1 MDITSYML
9 GNLYTAERA
18 EQLRKIT
25 AGKNC
30 SISNVVTTNNAT
42 TITFTWKDDDG
53 KQHDTQI
60 KVSNGKNGETPT
72 ISVDKTSDGHK
83 VTFKTSTQT
92 KSFDVLDGTKG
103 IDGKS
108 GTNGKNGE
116 TPIVTIDE
124 IDGGHKITFK
134 TSVQTKSFDVPNG
147 VNGKDGVKGVKG
159 DKGDNGVGV
168 KNLTIDEN
176 NHLIATLSDNST
188 LDCGQILTTSNV
200 EDLKNVTL
208 TNLANSHILVYDANK
223 KIWKNSGALGTKVD
237 KVTGK
242 GLSTNDYTTPEKT
255 KLSGIAEG
263 AQANVIESISLNGVT
278 VTPTDKNVALNNIA
292 LTKDLSNFY
301 KKSDV
306 YTKAEVNNAIKN
318 VKTMAFESVTELPTT
333 DIKTNVIY
341 LVPKANATDG
351 DSKDE
356 YINLDGAWEKIG
368 STDVDLSN
376 YVTSTA
382 IDAKLKNYTTTTD
395 LNTLLSKKATK
406 TNTLSGYG
414 ITNAYTKTEVD
425 SKVTT
430 LNQSISNKVSKVTGK
445 DLSTNDYTTDEKTKL
460 SNVEEGAQANKIES
474 VSINGVAIKAD
485 DKKNIDIK
493 TITET
498 DLNKYA
504 LQEDTYS
511 KTDADAK
518 FDALQIA
525 VDKKVSVVDGKTL
538 STNDYTT
545 TEKNKLAKI
554 ESGANVNKINGIT
567 LNGVVVTPD
576 ANKKVNL
583 VTMTNDVNNLQN
595 YYTKASTYTQ
605 TQVNTKLSALQSKID
620 TKVDAVEGKV
630 LSTNDYT
637 TEEKNKLKGV
647 ASGAQV
653 NKINSISL
661 NGVALTIDSKK
672 NVDIP
677 VITKDVEDLTNYYK
691 KDEIYSKTDIDTKF
705 ADNTTALDGKVD
717 KVTGKGLSTNDYTT
731 TEKNKLKG
739 IANGAQVN
747 KIESISVNGTV
758 IAPDTTKKVNITT
771 LTSGTRSLS
780 NYYLKE
786 NTYSKTEIDNIVNA
800 LKTSRF
806 KIVSALPTEN
816 IETNVVYLVPK
827 ANATTTNA
835 KEEYVNLD
843 GTTKGWELIGST
855 DIDLSD
861 YITTQILAEALKK
874 YTTTTDLN
882 TLLSKKATKTNTL
895 SGYGI
900 TNAYTKIETDS
911 LIGKVNL
918 SIDTK
923 VDKVEGKA
931 LSTNDYT
938 TAEKNKLSGIK
949 NGAQVNTIETIALNG
964 AVIKPDSNKRVN
976 LTTMTKTVKDLQNY
990 YNKDQCYSKDE
1001 IDNLINL
1008 VKSGHSSILRWNDT
1022 EEGLFRWNEI

>member
-1 MDITSYML
+1 ML

-30 SISNVVTTNNAT
+30 TISNVVTTNDAT
-42 TITFTWKDDDG
+42 TITFTWKDDNG
-53 KQHDTQI
+53 KQQDTQI

-103 IDGKS
+103 
-108 GTNGKNGE
+108 
-116 TPIVTIDE
+116 
-124 IDGGHKITFK
+124 
-134 TSVQTKSFDVPNG
+134 
-147 VNGKDGVKGVKG
+147 
-159 DKGDNGVGV
+159 
-168 KNLTIDEN
+168 
-176 NHLIATLSDNST
+176 
-188 LDCGQILTTSNV
+188 
-200 EDLKNVTL
+200 
-208 TNLANSHILVYDANK
+208 
-223 KIWKNSGALGTKVD
+223 
-237 KVTGK
+237 
-242 GLSTNDYTTPEKT
+242 
-255 KLSGIAEG
+255 
-263 AQANVIESISLNGVT
+263 NVIES
-278 VTPTDKNVALNNIA
+278 
-292 LTKDLSNFY
+292 
-301 KKSDV
+301 
-306 YTKAEVNNAIKN
+306 
-318 VKTMAFESVTELPTT
+318 
-333 DIKTNVIY
+333 
-341 LVPKANATDG
+341 
-351 DSKDE
+351 
-356 YINLDGAWEKIG
+356 
-368 STDVDLSN
+368 
-376 YVTSTA
+376 
-382 IDAKLKNYTTTTD
+382 
-395 LNTLLSKKATK
+395 
-406 TNTLSGYG
+406 
-414 ITNAYTKTEVD
+414 
-425 SKVTT
+425 
-430 LNQSISNKVSKVTGK
+430 
-445 DLSTNDYTTDEKTKL
+445 
-460 SNVEEGAQANKIES
+460 
-474 VSINGVAIKAD
+474 
-485 DKKNIDIK
+485 
-493 TITET
+493 
-498 DLNKYA
+498 
-504 LQEDTYS
+504 
-511 KTDADAK
+511 
-518 FDALQIA
+518 
-525 VDKKVSVVDGKTL
+525 
-538 STNDYTT
+538 
-545 TEKNKLAKI
+545 
-554 ESGANVNKINGIT
+554 IT

-605 TQVNTKLSALQSKID
+605 TQVNTKLNALQAKID
-620 TKVDAVEGKV
+620 AKVDVVEGKV

-637 TEEKNKLKGV
+637 TEEKNKLKGI
-647 ASGAQV
+647 ASNAQV

-661 NGVALTIDSKK
+661 NGTALTIDSAK

-677 VITKDVEDLTNYYK
+677 VITKDTEELTNYYK
-691 KDEIYSKTDIDTKF
+691 KDEIYSKADVDSKF
-705 ADNTTALDGKVD
+705 SDNTTALDGKVD

-731 TEKNKLKG
+731 IEKNKLKG

-758 IAPDTTKKVNITT
+758 VAPDTAKKVNITT
-771 LTSGTRSLS
+771 LTSGTKSLS

-806 KIVSALPTEN
+806 KIVSELPTEN
-816 IETNVVYLVPK
+816 IETNVIYLVPK
-827 ANATTTNA
+827 ANATTSNT
-835 KEEYVNLD
+835 KEEYINLD

-918 SIDTK
+918 AIDTK

-964 AVIKPDSNKRVN
+964 TVIKPDSNKKVN
-976 LTTMTKTVKDLQNY
+976 LTTMTKTVNDLQNY
-990 YNKDQCYSKDE
+990 YNKQQCYNKGE
-1001 IDNLINL
+1001 VDNLINL
-1008 VKSGHSSILRWNDT
+1008 IKSGHSAILRWNDT
-1022 EEGLFRWNEI
+1022 ETGLFRWNEI